1 MATPV
6 IMPRQGQSVE
16 SCIIGK
22 WHKSV
27 GDEVKEGDLLFTYE
41 TDKATFDEESQV
53 SGTLLAVLYNEDDD
67 VPVLTNVCI
76 IGKEGEDISEFTN
89 SPDKEEAKGDIEEKP
104 EAEEKEEAKKAEVV
118 EEMPVKQEGK
128 LKISPRAK
136 NQAEKS
142 GVNAAFAK
150 GTGPDGRIIERD
162 ILEIREKGIVSTKA
176 SSDAYSEAKVPIA
189 GSAIGGRFSTADIGK
204 TPAKA
209 VESAGENEYIDEKLT
224 NIRKVIANA
233 MQASLSNSA
242 QLTLNASFDATSIL
256 AYRAKIKANME
267 EMGLANITLN
277 DIILFAVSKVLPK
290 HEALNAHFLGDKIR
304 YFKNVNLG
312 VAVDTNR
319 GLMVPKVFNSNLK
332 SLNRI
337 AIEVKELA
345 AKAQEGS
352 LSPDALQGG
361 TFTVTNLGT
370 FGIESFTPVLNPPEI
385 GILGINTI
393 EYKIKKGKDGFIEY
407 PSMALSLTF
416 DHKALDGA
424 PAARFLKELTKTLEN
439 FEIALAV

>member
-162 ILEIREKGIVSTKA
+162 ILELREKGIVSTKA
-176 SSDAYSEAKVPIA
+176 ASDAYSEAKVPIA